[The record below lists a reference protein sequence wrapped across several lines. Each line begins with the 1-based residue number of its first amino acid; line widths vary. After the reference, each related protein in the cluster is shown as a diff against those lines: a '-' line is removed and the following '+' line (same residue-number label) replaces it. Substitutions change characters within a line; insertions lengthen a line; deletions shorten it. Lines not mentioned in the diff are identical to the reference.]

1 MKYRFSKRKKIA
13 LFLLLIW
20 TAQVVCP
27 PVVQALTSGPVQ
39 PEVQG
44 FSPAGVSDMVDLKT
58 GDMKY
63 NIPLLDI
70 DGYPINLNYQSGM
83 GMEDEA
89 SWVGFGWNLN
99 MGSINRQVRGL
110 PDDMKGDPVIT
121 EHYTKPKVTVSA
133 KGRVKSEIGGSY
145 VGLDGTLSVG
155 MFSDNYTGI
164 GAELGVNAGISVSI
178 GNDGPLTAGLGV
190 GILSS
195 TATGVDVTPY
205 ANLGIKTSSDHNITT
220 NAGLSASLGY
230 NSRSGLKSKSLG
242 ASFGMTLKQINQ
254 IDDFTSSFS
263 SNVAGS
269 SISYNTEPILPKIS
283 FPYKST
289 YGSFSLDVGASA
301 YVFFSG
307 IGGTGSLAI
316 REVASPSNTNGAYG
330 FLYADQGKARPDA
343 VMDFIREKENPVIP
357 ELPNL
362 ALPVST
368 PDLFTFTSQAGSG
381 EFRLYREGTG
391 AYFDNEVSDKN
402 TNTTLGFDY
411 GYGLYFHGGVTE
423 YHQKTTNTTRKW
435 TANNQYIAKGDFQA
449 VSATHPEYQHV
460 GFRVVGE
467 KTLEDPTPAYKQNG
481 ADPLAVEIGSTN
493 ALNKFSAQTTTLG
506 APIEKQKRQLQHT
519 SISYLTAL
527 EASQKG
533 LDKKI
538 ISYLPNIYNAAV
550 PFQPPANHKPVVDPA
565 GGTIQRNS
573 GLRLA
578 HHLSEMTVTDGQGK
592 RMVYGLPVYNNFEQD
607 YSFAIGSGYTR
618 AGGNLDQVSM
628 DPLTTTKASLGKNKG
643 IDNYYHLDSH
653 PAYAS
658 SFLLTAILSPDY
670 VDMTQDGI
678 TADDLGTALKFN
690 YSKATDHYQWRTPYT
705 NATINRCLLADKD
718 DDKASIVYGDKELW
732 YANSVESKTKIAY
745 FITEDRFDG
754 LGVNGFAG
762 GQNKTVRQKRLKE
775 IRLYSRADM
784 SKPIKVVVFDYDYS
798 TCPQSPNS
806 DAPATQGKLT
816 LKSVHFEYGGVT
828 KGKYFPYKFT
838 YNSTYANITTGTPLP
853 VNYISGSADRWGMH
867 REAGDLAPI
876 GTTNEEFP
884 YTIQN
889 YFRDPAKVL
898 VSANSAAGLFQ
909 LSSIALPT
917 GGTINVTYESDD
929 YAYVQDK
936 QAMIMAPVAGLVN
949 GTGPNAKPGLVD
961 ADGFT
966 MNLANETG
974 GAGDATEYFKNKY
987 LNGSPYIYTKFSV
1000 KIANNNSAQST
1011 DINQQYDFVPSYSKI
1026 QSVTISTDGVATIK
1040 LEKHDESGVKA
1051 NPIIFSAWQRIKEE
1065 YPRYAYSGFDRRV
1078 GDGLLQ
1084 NAESAVMAMVSTF
1097 ANLSELKENFYQKA
1111 SRKYYSNIIR
1121 PNMNFARIVKPDGF
1135 KLGGGSRVNK
1145 IMITDAWNAMG
1156 GSTDA
1161 QTRSYG
1167 QGYTYTMQEGTV
1179 TKSSGVASYEPSVG
1193 NDENPLKQPVFYTQQ
1208 IRAGIDNVFNLDEPF
1223 GESFFP
1229 APQVV
1234 YSKVTVTDL
1243 DPSTNPYP
1251 LTSPGPTGYQV
1262 SEFYTAKDY
1271 PVFVSVSPMQKFQ
1284 YKPPSKSS
1292 VIESSAIDELTLSQG
1307 YAIELNDMHGKP
1319 KATHNYNQAGVEIA
1333 SETSYYY
1340 GTSTKTVPMKL
1351 KNEVTIVKKDGSVE
1365 QNKVIGRDIEF
1376 FTDFREQESTND
1388 GQTYNVGVDVVPAF
1402 NIPLPIPHFPV
1413 NNNSEYKLFRSA
1425 CAVKVTQTFGIIDS
1439 VVKVVNGSHIRTENL
1454 AFDGATGQPVVTR
1467 TQNEF
1472 NQDIYSL
1479 SIPAYWAYKGMGP
1492 AYQNA
1497 GMIISGVTTAA
1508 FGVLPSTMSSYLQKG
1523 DEVLDLASGKS
1534 YWVVQQDIADFLSP
1548 PGLIAHYY
1556 VNVLMDQY
1564 GEFLANA
1571 NINVKV
1577 VRSGFRNMLEAD
1589 VSNMVMLQNPI
1600 IPSGGGFRLAID
1612 SNMPDLTAYKVI
1624 NASAKTYDENWST
1637 MPPDIHPVP
1646 NNTPYDLNV
1655 YFGTQNSPNGNQNVY
1670 IDQQAYTTGPISLF
1684 YGHRESMNMI
1694 GGSTSQPLYTPND
1707 NNIMGIFAPYYIDT
1721 EGDYYIGYDSEP
1733 KLYFSL
1739 DSNCDFN
1746 SWYVQGSY
1754 STATQRNWNM
1764 KKEHLLQGWHNM
1776 RIELTYSDAN
1786 HDNRP
1791 NGAAIEIYKNTASE
1805 LYIAGMNN
1813 GQGLNVVFSTK
1824 NLIQNPSVVVY
1835 TKQAIATAPYT
1846 QYFYNY
1852 QYNDLQHTVYSPC
1865 TIAPTA
1871 INPYLFGFVG
1881 NWRPYQSLVF
1891 QQQRN
1896 YASILTQNSSVVN
1909 VKSAGFI
1916 NNIYSYWTPSG
1927 QNDWVITNS
1936 IASWI
1941 VANTVTLYDKYG
1953 QESENK
1959 DALKRFSAAKFDFNG
1974 EFPGAVASNAK
1985 NRDIYANSFEDTQF
1999 LPGTIIYADQKPNE
2013 FALSSNL
2020 RYINTI
2026 VQNNFSHTGNSG
2038 IAVTADSIGIKTN
2051 TFSVEQKTQDYLD
2064 MDLTRHFVK
2073 STRIGLYPNGFEPTN
2088 GKDYLVDV
2096 WVKDSEPTKKTA
2108 NLSLYLN
2115 GTLQAAMVCKAV
2127 VEDWKLLEGKFSL
2140 KGFINPNPVNITF
2153 YPLTT
2158 STIYLDD
2165 LRIHPMDSHMKT
2177 YSYDATTLRLMA
2189 ELDENAFATLYEYD
2203 SEGLLTRVK
2212 KETERG
2218 IMTIKESRSSQKK
2231 GIPFVQ

>member
-20 TAQVVCP
+20 TVQVVCP

-99 MGSINRQVRGL
+99 LGSINRQVRGL
-110 PDDMKGDPVIT
+110 PDDMKGDPIIT
-121 EHYTKPKVTVSA
+121 EHHTKPKVTVSA
-133 KGRVKSEIGGSY
+133 KGRIKGEIGGSY
-145 VGLDGTLSVG
+145 IGLDGTLSVG
-155 MFSDNYTGI
+155 LFSDNYTGI
-164 GAELGVNAGISVSI
+164 GAELGINQGISVSM
-178 GNDGPLTAGLGV
+178 GNDGPLTVGLGV

-195 TATGVDVTPY
+195 TASGVDVTPY
-205 ANLGIKTSSDHNITT
+205 ANLGIKTSSDANMTT
-220 NAGLSASLGY
+220 SAGLSASLGY
-230 NSRSGLKSKSLG
+230 NSRSGLKTGTLG
-242 ASFGMTLKQINQ
+242 
-254 IDDFTSSFS
+254 SSFS
-263 SNVAGS
+263 MTTRQTSMFDDASGSVSASAFSS
-269 SISYNTEPILPKIS
+269 SISYNTEPIIPKIS

-289 YGSFSLDVGASA
+289 FGSFSLDVGVSA
-301 YVFFSG
+301 YIFFAG
-307 IGGTGSLAI
+307 VGATGSLAI
-316 REVASPSNTNGAYG
+316 REVASPSNTNPAYG
-330 FLYADQGKARPDA
+330 FLYADQGKSHRDA
-343 VMDFIREKENPVIP
+343 VMDFIREKDNPVIP

-368 PDLFTFTSQAGSG
+368 PDLFTYTSQAGSG

-391 AYFDNEVSDKN
+391 AYFDNEVSDNN
-402 TNTTLGFDY
+402 TNTTLGFDF
-411 GYGLYFHGGVTE
+411 GYGSYFHGGVTE

-435 TANNQYIAKGDFQA
+435 TANNQYMSKGDFQA
-449 VSATHPEYQHV
+449 VSATHPDYQHV

-467 KTLEDPTPAYKQNG
+467 KTLEDQDQALAFKQNG
-481 ADPLAVEIGSTN
+481 TDPLAVEIGNTN
-493 ALNKFSAQTTTLG
+493 ALNKFTAQTASL
-506 APIEKQKRQLQHT
+506 AVPMEKQKRGIQHT
-519 SISYLTAL
+519 SVSYLTVA
-527 EASQKG
+527 EAMKKG
-533 LDKKI
+533 LDKQI
-538 ISYLPNIYNAAV
+538 ISYTPYTYNANAT
-550 PFQPPANHKPVVDPA
+550 FQPPLNHKPPYDNATGVIA
-565 GGTIQRNS
+565 RNS
-573 GLRLA
+573 GPRKD
-578 HHLSEMTVTDGQGK
+578 HHLSEMTVTDGDGK
-592 RMVYGLPVYNNFEQD
+592 RMVYGLPVYNNLEED
-607 YSFAIGSGYTR
+607 YSFAIGSGYTPT
-618 AGGNLDQVSM
+618 GGNLNQYPLSS
-628 DPLTTTKASLGKNKG
+628 DPLITTKASLGKNKG
-643 IDNYYHLDSH
+643 IDNYYHMDSH

-678 TADDLGTALKFN
+678 SADDLGTAIKFN
-690 YSKATDHYQWRTPYT
+690 YSKITDHYKWRTPYT

-718 DDKASIVYGDKELW
+718 DDKASIIYGDKELW

-745 FITEDRFDG
+745 FITEDRSDG
-754 LGVNGFAG
+754 LGVNSFAG
-762 GQNKTVRQKRLKE
+762 GQNTAIRQKRLKE
-775 IRLYSRADM
+775 IRLYSKADM
-784 SKPIKVVVFDYDYS
+784 TKPIKVVVFDYDYS
-798 TCPQSPNS
+798 VCPSSPNS
-806 DAPATQGKLT
+806 DATTHGKLT
-816 LKSVHFEYGGVT
+816 LKAVHFEYGGVT
-828 KGKYFPYKFT
+828 KGKYFSYGFNYNTT
-838 YNSTYANITTGTPLP
+838 YTNIAAGAAVP
-853 VNYISGSADRWGMH
+853 VNYITGSADRWGMH

-898 VSANSAAGLFQ
+898 ASANSAAGLFQ
-909 LSSIALPT
+909 LSSITLPT
-917 GGTINVTYESDD
+917 GGTINITYESDD

-936 QAMIMAPVAGLVN
+936 QAMIMAPVAGIIN
-949 GTGPNAKPGLVD
+949 GTGTNARPGLVD

-974 GAGDATEYFKNKY
+974 VTGDATEYFKNKY

-1000 KIANNNSAQST
+1000 KIANNNSAQSA

-1026 QSVTISTDGVATIK
+1026 QSVTISTGGVATII
-1040 LEKHDESGVKA
+1040 LEKHSESGVPA
-1051 NPIIFSAWQRIKEE
+1051 NPITFSAWQRIKEE

-1084 NAESAVMAMVSTF
+1084 SPESAVMAIVSAF

-1111 SRKYYSNIIR
+1111 SRKLYANQTR
-1121 PNMNFARIVKPDGF
+1121 LNMSFARIVKPDGF
-1135 KLGGGSRVNK
+1135 KLGGGSRVKK

-1156 GSTDA
+1156 GSVDA

-1167 QGYTYTMQEGTV
+1167 QGYTYTMQEGTI

-1208 IRAGIDNVFNLDEPF
+1208 IRGGIDNVFNLDEPF

-1234 YSKVTVTDL
+1234 YSKVMVTDL
-1243 DPSTNPYP
+1243 DPSGNPYP

-1271 PVFVSVSPMQKFQ
+1271 PVFVSVSPMQKFS
-1284 YKPPSKSS
+1284 YNPPSKSN

-1319 KATHNYNQAGVEIA
+1319 KATRNYNQAGAEIA

-1351 KNEVTIVKKDGSVE
+1351 KNEVAVVNKYGVVE

-1376 FTDFREQESTND
+1376 FTDFREQESIND
-1388 GQTYNVGVDVVPAF
+1388 GQTYNVGADVIPAF
-1402 NIPLPIPHFPV
+1402 NIPLPIPHFPI

-1425 CAVKVTQTFGIIDS
+1425 CAVKVSQTFGIIDS

-1492 AYQNA
+1492 ASQNV
-1497 GMIISGVTTAA
+1497 GMMISGVTTSA
-1508 FGVLPSTMSSYLQKG
+1508 FGELASNMSSYLQKG
-1523 DEVLDLASGKS
+1523 DEVLDLASGKA
-1534 YWVVQQDIADFLSP
+1534 YWVVEQDIVDFLP
-1548 PGLIAHYY
+1548 PPVIVAHKY
-1556 VNVLMDQY
+1556 VNVLMDRD
-1564 GEFLANA
+1564 GNFLANG

-1577 VRSGFRNMLEAD
+1577 VRSGFRNMLGAD

-1600 IPSGGGFRLAID
+1600 IPSGGGFRLAMD
-1612 SNMPDLTAYKVI
+1612 SSTPDLTSYKVI

-1637 MPPDIHPVP
+1637 LPPDIHTIPS
-1646 NNTPYDLNV
+1646 TESYDFNV
-1655 YFGTQNSPNGNQNVY
+1655 YTGGVNLSSPPTVV
-1670 IDQQAYTTGPISLF
+1670 
-1684 YGHRESMNMI
+1684 I
-1694 GGSTSQPLYTPND
+1694 GGNTVTGQNTSFFAQRGAAALIGDNMSGNRLYQPGS
-1707 NNIMGIFAPYYIDT
+1707 NNVMGIFASYYVPRD
-1721 EGDYYIGYDSEP
+1721 DYYYVGYDSQP
-1733 KLYFSL
+1733 VLKFSL
-1739 DSNCDFN
+1739 TDNCNRDSWFDTGTY
-1746 SWYVQGSY
+1746 SASGQRGWYVQSAY
-1754 STATQRNWNM
+1754 LT
-1764 KKEHLLQGWHNM
+1764 HGWHTLRM
-1776 RIELTYSDAN
+1776 EMSYAGYDPHLSPA
-1786 HDNRP
+1786 P
-1791 NGAAIEIYKNTASE
+1791 NGAGIEIYDNTQSYLMNASVDGGAQ
-1805 LYIAGMNN
+1805 LKV
-1813 GQGLNVVFSTK
+1813 LFSTGILK
-1824 NLIQNPSVVVY
+1824 NNNPNNLVY
-1835 TKQAIATAPYT
+1835 TVDNGVIH
-1846 QYFYNY
+1846 YNY
-1852 QYNDLQHTVYSPC
+1852 YYNDLNHTPYSPC

-1896 YASILTQNSSVVN
+1896 YANVLNQNSTVVN

-1916 NNIYSYWTPSG
+1916 NNFNSYWMPSG

-1985 NRDIYANSFEDTQF
+1985 NRDIYANSFEDIQF
-1999 LPGTIIYADQKPNE
+1999 LPGTMVYADQKPNE

-2026 VQNNFSHTGNSG
+2026 VQNNFSHTGDFG
-2038 IAVTADSIGIKTN
+2038 IAVTADSIGIKTK
-2051 TFSVEQKTQDYLD
+2051 TYSIEQKTQDYLD

-2073 STRIGLYPNGFEPTN
+2073 STRTGLYPNGFEPTN
-2088 GKDYLVDV
+2088 GKDYLIDV

-2140 KGFINPNPVNITF
+2140 KGFNDPNPVNITF

-2177 YSYDATTLRLMA
+2177 YCYDATTLRLMA